1 MAKQPAPK
9 AAVPAFNGQI
19 APDDPTA
26 PHDLVVTL
34 QCADEAAAYNIMMEV
49 ASKMR
54 LQCHGLDDP
63 GEGRSLPVAGTTIT
77 LVTRGPAEH
86 PVGTA
91 VVNPTPAPTSD

>member
-1 MAKQPAPK
+1 MTDQPAAK

-26 PHDLVVTL
+26 PHDLVVTI
-34 QCADEAAAYNIMMEV
+34 QCASEAAAYTIMMDL

-63 GEGRSLPVAGTTIT
+63 GENRSVPPAGTSIA

-91 VVNPTPAPTSD
+91 VVTPTPAPE